1 MLQPLLVAAIFA
13 AAACAPFS
21 HFQCASFDT
30 LYTYTLYNIIYIN
43 AWQQRSIR
51 RISSPQLKPQRAPRS
66 SAVLA
71 A

>member
-13 AAACAPFS
+13 AAASGRAAPFS
-21 HFQCASFDT
+21 QCASFDT
-30 LYTYTLYNIIYIN
+30 
-43 AWQQRSIR
+43 WQQPDLGSAHFLTN
-51 RISSPQLKPQRAPRS
+51 STPQRAPRS